1 MGPLP
6 RGRFPAAVP
15 GQVCTTLAQAQDFMA
30 GFQLLSAGS
39 DLNSCLPLTTPPAI
53 ISIFASDNSFLAL
66 GEQTTRY

>member
-6 RGRFPAAVP
+6 RARLPAAVP
-15 GQVCTTLAQAQDFMA
+15 GQVCTTLAQAQNLMA
-30 GFQLLSAGS
+30 AFQLLAAGS
-39 DLNSCLPLTTPPAI
+39 DLNSWLPLTTPPAI